1 MVWCV
6 EYLLDTLQLDETD
19 QNNVKQTKITSKK
32 TACSRFLVDVP
43 KAYAMRLVSL
53 KPTATA
59 KQSIIRTQFNS
70 GTYIRPL
77 IHLDVCRIL
86 TRGKQPNAWL
96 CLTNEHAADI
106 TVSLAI
112 IAAKTAMAKNGQNKG
127 SNKILKRHS
136 LETMNVK
143 LCSTIRTMVLELLQ
157 GVVIRLIY

>member
-1 MVWCV
+1 MW
-6 EYLLDTLQLDETD
+6 
-19 QNNVKQTKITSKK
+19 
-32 TACSRFLVDVP
+32 F
-43 KAYAMRLVSL
+43 VSL

-96 CLTNEHAADI
+96 WLTNEHAADI
-106 TVSLAI
+106 AVSLAT

-127 SNKILKRHS
+127 SNKIWKKHS
-136 LETMNVK
+136 LETKNK
-143 LCSTIRTMVLELLQ
+143 NLCSSIKNDGSGTPTRCCDKINLLVLGATYQISL
-157 GVVIRLIY
+157 RLAWRREFQRQVAHTTQIITQLKIS